1 MIAFARRVAL
11 RSFREEVFDPVVYVL
26 LAFYCLRTRRDV
38 ARLMVV
44 KDCGE
49 VPVIEDTVSRLPI
62 GIATDRDIVC
72 RTIANDLDPLDLT
85 AADCMS
91 KPIVTV
97 TPDTSLEECC
107 RIMEEKLIRRVPV
120 VDDRGACVGIIALA
134 DIALHTGKNVAG
146 HIVRE
151 VSEPTL
157 TASAKSV

>member
-1 MIAFARRVAL
+1 MQVKEMMTANP
-11 RSFREEVFDPVVYVL
+11 VFCTSDTPL
-26 LAFYCLRTRRDV
+26 PDV

-49 VPVIEDTVSRLPI
+49 IPVIENTVTRLPI
-62 GIATDRDIVC
+62 GVITDRDIVC
-72 RTIANDLDPLDLT
+72 RTVARDLNPLDLT

-97 TPDTSLEECC
+97 TPEMSLEECC

-120 VDDRGACVGIIALA
+120 VDERGACAGIIALA

-146 HIVRE
+146 HVVRE

-157 TASAKSV
+157 SASAASV

>member
-1 MIAFARRVAL
+1 MKVKEMMTANPACCTADTSLPEVAQMMI
-11 RSFREEVFDPVVYVL
+11 E
-26 LAFYCLRTRRDV
+26 
-38 ARLMVV
+38 

-49 VPVIEDTVSRLPI
+49 IPIVEDEESRIPI
-62 GIATDRDIVC
+62 GVITDRDIVC
-72 RTIANDLDPLDLT
+72 RSVANKRNPLDLT
-85 AADCMS
+85 AADCMT

-97 TPDTSLEECC
+97 TPNMSLEECC

-120 VDDRGACVGIIALA
+120 VDDLGACVGIVAVA

-157 TASAKSV
+157 SASATSV